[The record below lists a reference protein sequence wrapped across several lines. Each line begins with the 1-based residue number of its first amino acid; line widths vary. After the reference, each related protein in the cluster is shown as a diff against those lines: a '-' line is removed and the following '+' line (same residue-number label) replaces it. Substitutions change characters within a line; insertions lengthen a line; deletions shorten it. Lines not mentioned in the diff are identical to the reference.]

1 MPGRLKV
8 KVVAA
13 RDLPIMDRASD
24 LTDAFVEVRFGNDIF
39 KTDVCRKSLNPQWNS
54 DWFKF
59 EVEDEALQDE
69 PLILRVLDYDTYSA
83 HDSIGKV
90 YIDLNPLLIKNNPS
104 LINGWFPIYD
114 TMRGIRG
121 ELNFIVKVD
130 LFSDFNRFR
139 QSSCGVQLFCSAA
152 VPEKYMLQSLHGF
165 VEELVVNDDPEYQWI
180 DKLRTPR
187 ASNEARQRLFSKL
200 SGELQRKIGL
210 KVLELGGNS
219 VIGYRQCFDLEG
231 ESGIVVRAI
240 GTAVTLSKSLVLST
254 SPMGLSPF
262 KDSPLPED
270 IITPSSPTINQS
282 GGLKSSTS
290 PAKCSSTAIRRRS
303 SDSDLSTTPKEVSP
317 GPPPPGGSLTGSSG
331 SGSGTGVLSGIS
343 GRAAGHKPGMPQQQP
358 TIDML
363 EYPFFTM
370 KTFPPAFIVHLGGV
384 VSAKSVKLL
393 DKIHN
398 PDEPE
403 TRDAWWIEIRT
414 EIRSHC
420 RSMGCHAVIGY
431 SEMSSICDEV
441 IILSAIGTAAVISSN
456 MDVLL
461 PVVTQKDTAPL
472 YQSTDKV
479 PVEKEKLYV
488 DVNLANQMSQNSIE
502 EGFTPANCV
511 LCHIPYKTASMPF
524 KVTLDTC
531 TVCHKHP
538 VPDVLFT
545 TINPPEEIQT
555 IGKGTLIQARIYRA
569 KKEGKGEACAKEIS
583 DCLPFMEYELHNQLI
598 NKLKMRG
605 MNGLFG
611 LVVHITVGET
621 MLAGIATA
629 TAAYLNALP
638 APSVP
643 RISGQVMPASD
654 NNDLE
659 KLQQRLTTTVQ
670 NLKEQYEIFVP
681 EITPGQ
687 SSLRCSADNTDDSD
701 EDQSD
706 LELSFGN
713 KDTFVL
719 EVDDAKDET
728 VSLILD
734 DFTAPEGFEICNT
747 EVLPGV
753 TNIVCNLQMFTHVWR
768 GKCQKIPMTVKDF
781 SDLFNHLIR
790 KICFKL
796 RKMAPCCLSCL
807 DFNLELA
814 DEDEVQITLTGMC
827 TGLGEVQPQASK
839 NLVYKTNN
847 GSNLLLSVPSNSSC
861 DQDHDLMFQ
870 MEEVQESPVTSK
882 TSQQA
887 QKTGKTESG
896 LKYHTLPRHRLGV
909 ELIPMS
915 YVPGGKID
923 HYLGSYNFFFIRES
937 TSVREMGGACGF
949 MQSFVSEV
957 KAIVRAHVGAL
968 GGNAMV
974 AYKMNECILLNN
986 PHKNQCQ
993 CLINVSGDAVSV
1005 LYGLELPF
1013 ELANVAS
1020 GTLSVSRGD
1029 VSQAQPSGSGNNTL
1043 STNSRPVSDSPVIS

>member
-39 KTDVCRKSLNPQWNS
+39 KTDVYRKSLNPQWNS

-139 QSSCGVQLFCSAA
+139 QSSCGVQLFCSPA

-219 VIGYRQCFDLEG
+219 IIGYRQCFDLEG

-270 IITPSSPTINQS
+270 MITPSSPTILQS
-282 GGLKSSTS
+282 GGIKSSTS
-290 PAKCSSTAIRRRS
+290 PAKCSSNAIRRRS
-303 SDSDLSTTPKEVSP
+303 SDSDLSTTPK
-317 GPPPPGGSLTGSSG
+317 GGSLTGSSG
-331 SGSGTGVLSGIS
+331 SGSATGVLSGIA
-343 GRAAGHKPGMPQQQP
+343 GRAAGHKAGISQQP

-441 IILSAIGTAAVISSN
+441 IILSAIGTAAVISNN

-461 PVVTQKDTAPL
+461 PVNPKDTAPL
-472 YQSTDKV
+472 HQSSDKATTAPSV
-479 PVEKEKLYV
+479 VEKEKLYV

-502 EGFTPANCV
+502 DGYTPASCV

-524 KVTLDTC
+524 KVTLGTC

-569 KKEGKGEACAKEIS
+569 KREGKGEACAKEIS

-638 APSVP
+638 APSIP
-643 RISGQVMPASD
+643 RISGQMMTASD

-659 KLQQRLTTTVQ
+659 RLQQRLTNTVQ

-681 EITPGQ
+681 EVVPGQ
-687 SSLRCSADNTDDSD
+687 SCVRSNTDNIDDSD

-768 GKCQKIPMTVKDF
+768 GKCQKVPMTVKDF

-827 TGLGEVQPQASK
+827 TGLGETQPQTSK
-839 NLVYKTNN
+839 NLVCKANN
-847 GSNLLLSVPSNSSC
+847 GSNLLLSLPSNSC
-861 DQDHDLMFQ
+861 YDQDHELMFQ
-870 MEEVQESPVTSK
+870 MEEVHESPAATK
-882 TSQQA
+882 IPQQA
-887 QKTGKTESG
+887 PRTGKTESG
-896 LKYHTLPRHRLGV
+896 LKYHTLPQHRIGV

-1013 ELANVAS
+1013 ELTTSTFSSATTA
-1020 GTLSVSRGD
+1020 GTLCA
-1029 VSQAQPSGSGNNTL
+1029 SQGGAAGHNTL
-1043 STNSRPVSDSPVIS
+1043 FTNTRLVVSESPPVIS

>member
-24 LTDAFVEVRFGNDIF
+24 LTDAFVEVRFGNDIT
-39 KTDVCRKSLNPQWNS
+39 KTDVYRKSLNPQWNS

-104 LINGWFPIYD
+104 VINGWFPIYD

-139 QSSCGVQLFCSAA
+139 QSSCGVQLFCSPT
-152 VPEKYMLQSLHGF
+152 VPENYQLQSLHGF

-180 DKLRTPR
+180 DKLRTSR

-200 SGELQRKIGL
+200 TGELQRKIGL

-219 VIGYRQCFDLEG
+219 IIGYRQCFDLEG

-240 GTAVTLSKSLVLST
+240 GTAITLSKTSIPST
-254 SPMGLSPF
+254 SPIGLSPF

-270 IITPSSPTINQS
+270 TMITPSSPNITQT
-282 GGLKSSTS
+282 GGVKSSTS
-290 PAKCSSTAIRRRS
+290 PAKCSSTALRRRS

-317 GPPPPGGSLTGSSG
+317 GPPAPGGSLTGSSG
-331 SGSGTGVLSGIS
+331 SGSGTGALSGLSGRIS
-343 GRAAGHKPGMPQQQP
+343 GHKSALAQPQP

-370 KTFPPAFIVHLGGV
+370 KTFPPGFIVHIGGI

-398 PDEPE
+398 PEEPE

-420 RSMGCHAVIGY
+420 RAMGCHAVIGY
-431 SEMSSICDEV
+431 SEETSICDEV
-441 IILSAIGTAAVISSN
+441 IILSAIGTAAVVNSN
-456 MDVLL
+456 LDVLL
-461 PVVTQKDTAPL
+461 PIGTHKEIPQPTQVQVGDR
-472 YQSTDKV
+472 V
-479 PVEKEKLYV
+479 PAEKEKLFV
-488 DVNLANQMSQNSIE
+488 DVNLANQLAQNSIE
-502 EGFTPANCV
+502 DGYTPVNCAV
-511 LCHIPYKTASMPF
+511 CHIPYKSVTMPF
-524 KVTLDTC
+524 KVTLGTC
-531 TVCHKHP
+531 AICHKQP

-555 IGKGTLIQARIYRA
+555 LGKGTLIQARIYRT
-569 KKEGKGEACAKEIS
+569 KKDGKGEACAKEIS

-611 LVVHITVGET
+611 LVVHITIGET

-629 TAAYLNALP
+629 TAAFLSPLP
-638 APSVP
+638 APSIP
-643 RISGQVMPASD
+643 RISGQVMTATD
-654 NNDLE
+654 NTDLE
-659 KLQQRLTTTVQ
+659 LLQQRLTTAVQ
-670 NLKEQYEIFVP
+670 RLKEQHEVHMP
-681 EITPGQ
+681 EIVQTQFG
-687 SSLRCSADNTDDSD
+687 SRIGGGNNTDDSD
-701 EDQSD
+701 DDQGD
-706 LELSFGN
+706 IELSFGN

-747 EVLPGV
+747 ETLPGV

-768 GKCQKIPMTVKDF
+768 GKCQKNPMTVKDF

-814 DEDEVQITLTGMC
+814 DEDEVQITVTGMC
-827 TGLGEVQPQASK
+827 TGLGEIQPQISDRK
-839 NLVYKTNN
+839 QEH
-847 GSNLLLSVPSNSSC
+847 GSSLLLGVPSNSSC
-861 DQDHDLMFQ
+861 EQDPDMMFT
-870 MEEVQESPVTSK
+870 MEEIQDSPVISRVI
-882 TSQQA
+882 SQA
-887 QKTGKTESG
+887 PKPMKLENGM
-896 LKYHTLPRHRLGV
+896 KYHTVPRHRLGV

-937 TSVREMGGACGF
+937 TSVREMGGPCGF

-993 CLINVSGDAVSV
+993 CLINVSGDAVNV
-1005 LYGLELPF
+1005 LYSFDLPPELSH
-1013 ELANVAS
+1013 ANCGVAGS
-1020 GTLSVSRGD
+1020 GGGSRGD
-1029 VSQAQPSGSGNNTL
+1029 LAAHPSVSGSSTPRPL
-1043 STNSRPVSDSPVIS
+1043 SGSPVIS